1 MDAAFDELLS
11 ELERRL
17 LRSTGTLDPAV
28 RTAAADG
35 GPLPDPLGAYV
46 DTVRRHAYRTTDQDI
61 ETLRAAGYTEDQLF
75 EVTVA
80 AAFGAARARLRA
92 GLDAMATT
100 HEVGRA

>member
-1 MDAAFDELLS
+1 MDAAFDELFG

-17 LRSTGTLDPAV
+17 LRAPGTLDPAV

-35 GPLPDPLGAYV
+35 GPLPEPLTAWV
-46 DTVRRHAYRTTDQDI
+46 DTVRRNAYLTTEQDVAG
-61 ETLRAAGYTEDQLF
+61 LRAAGYSEDQIF

-92 GLDAMATT
+92 GLNGISATQ
-100 HEVGRA
+100 EGAPE